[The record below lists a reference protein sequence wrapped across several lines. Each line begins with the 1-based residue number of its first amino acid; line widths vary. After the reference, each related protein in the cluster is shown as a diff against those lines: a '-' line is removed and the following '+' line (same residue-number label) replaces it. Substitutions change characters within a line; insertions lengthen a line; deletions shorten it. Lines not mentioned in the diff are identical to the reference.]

1 MQSLF
6 CMQNPAENS
15 SYDEAVSEE
24 SGGVLDHSSQLWTF
38 SIITQ
43 RTILAARRYTDSQT
57 PAGIWQRRSWTAV
70 HRQLGVP
77 KSRQHLQ
84 IQMCTFR
91 EQEWAALWSCCS
103 PRRVYSHAS
112 IIIFACPVI
121 ALCSFLYTLISQSKL
136 LHTSLTMGKLFLLQE
151 EKNADP
157 QLKYPVPCI
166 REVGKVGCSVFLWKD
181 REDRGLG
188 REWYHT

>member
-1 MQSLF
+1 
-6 CMQNPAENS
+6 MQNPAENS

-24 SGGVLDHSSQLWTF
+24 SGGVLDHSSQLWAF

-103 PRRVYSHAS
+103 PRRVYFHAS
-112 IIIFACPVI
+112 HNHFC
-121 ALCSFLYTLISQSKL
+121 LSSHCSTQFLVHLNLPKRTPPYLPNHGQNVSPS
-136 LHTSLTMGKLFLLQE
+136 
-151 EKNADP
+151 
-157 QLKYPVPCI
+157 
-166 REVGKVGCSVFLWKD
+166 
-181 REDRGLG
+181 G
-188 REWYHT
+188 REKCWSTAEIPSPM